1 MADPVSDDSYFT
13 PPATGSPVTSDKE
26 NIDSQQIPG
35 LGCCSSTERAR
46 LVEITDVPVENMDPI
61 PIPEPVPE
69 LDMASLNRLIAVR
82 GQRAVRSGGPP
93 KSSFHPYPL
102 VARIASRAASNRLA
116 NLDVALGR
124 LSSVGGWGS
133 HHE

>member
-13 PPATGSPVTSDKE
+13 PPATGSPATSDKE
-26 NIDSQQIPG
+26 NINSQEIPG
-35 LGCCSSTERAR
+35 LGCCSSIERSR
-46 LVEITDVPVENMDPI
+46 LVEIVDGPVENMDPI

-82 GQRAVRSGGPP
+82 GQRAVRSSGPP

-116 NLDVALGR
+116 NLDVTLGR
-124 LSSVGGWGS
+124 LAEVGGWGS